1 MSKAKILLFEKIHR
15 KGMDFL
21 EQQGCEIVFPES
33 LEEKTLIKAAVGVSG
48 VVFRT
53 HGFVSKKLMESSP
66 GIQVVGRHGVGLDNL
81 DIPAAT
87 ELGIWVVSTPE
98 ANSESVAEHFVSL
111 ALMLSRKVPQ
121 SMRALKAGR
130 WEDRNLYIG
139 QELFGKVL
147 GVVGLGRVGS
157 TIARVCHHAFGMK
170 IIFRDIVP
178 KPEWEKALGAQ
189 PVSLDEVM
197 SCSDYI
203 SLNVPLT
210 GETRGMIGSRELGMM
225 RKGAFIINTARGP
238 VWKEAEL
245 FHILEEGRIAGAGAD
260 VFEKEPASS
269 ENPLLSLEN
278 FIGTPHV
285 AAHTQEA
292 MQRMAMVVEDVVAV
306 IHGREPKYPAN
317 RPAKLREPTILSS

>member
-1 MSKAKILLFEKIHR
+1 MAKPKILLFEKIHR

-33 LEEKTLIKAAVGVSG
+33 MEEKSLVKAATGVSG

-53 HGFVSKKLMESSP
+53 HGFVSRRLMESSP

-98 ANSESVAEHFVSL
+98 ANSESVAEHFVTL

-130 WEDRNLYIG
+130 WEDRNLCIG
-139 QELFGKVL
+139 QELFRKVL

-157 TIARVCHHAFGMK
+157 TIARICHQAFGMK

-178 KPEWEKALGAQ
+178 KPQWEKSLGAQ
-189 PVSLDEVM
+189 PASLDEVM
-197 SCSDYI
+197 RLSDYV

-210 GETRGMIGSRELGMM
+210 AETRGMIGSRELSLMQ
-225 RKGAFIINTARGP
+225 KNAFIINTARGP
-238 VWKEAEL
+238 VWREADVL
-245 FHILEEGRIAGAGAD
+245 QFLKEGRIAGAAAD
-260 VFEKEPASS
+260 VFEGEPASS
-269 ENPLLSLEN
+269 ENPLFPLEN

-285 AAHTQEA
+285 AAHTLEA

-306 IHGREPKYPAN
+306 IKGREPKYPAN
-317 RPAKLREPTILSS
+317 RPENLRETTILSS

>member
-1 MSKAKILLFEKIHR
+1 MAKPKILLFEKIHR

-33 LEEKTLIKAAVGVSG
+33 LEEKALVRAATGVSG

-53 HGFVSKKLMESSP
+53 HGFVSRSLMESSP

-111 ALMLSRKVPQ
+111 ALMLSRKVSQ

-147 GVVGLGRVGS
+147 GIVGLGRVGS
-157 TIARVCHHAFGMK
+157 TIARICHHAFGMK
-170 IIFRDIVP
+170 VIFRDIVP
-178 KPEWEKALGAQ
+178 KPEWERALGAQ

-197 SCSDYI
+197 SRSDYI

-210 GETRGMIGSRELGMM
+210 SETRGMIGARELGLMQ
-225 RKGAFIINTARGP
+225 KGAYIINTSRGP

-245 FHILEEGRIAGAGAD
+245 LHCLKEGRIAGAAAD

-269 ENPLLSLEN
+269 ENPLLPMEN

-306 IHGREPKYPAN
+306 IKGQEPKYPAN
-317 RPAKLREPTILSS
+317 RPVKLREAAILSS